1 MDNLPQ
7 VPPEKQEKL
16 AAVIKRL
23 YAQIGTIREG
33 VLSSPVTL
41 RLTTRHI
48 QIAQMLFKTALAD
61 WETGI
66 DCYLGCLGC
75 RRFLDAFR

>member
-1 MDNLPQ
+1 MDNLAQ

-33 VLSSPVTL
+33 TSRPQVTS
-41 RLTTRHI
+41 HV
-48 QIAQMLFKTALAD
+48 
-61 WETGI
+61 
-66 DCYLGCLGC
+66 
-75 RRFLDAFR
+75 FLKHVEQYATVVF

>member
-33 VLSSPVTL
+33 TGATRLIRPPVCFTEVLICGAWYP
-41 RLTTRHI
+41 
-48 QIAQMLFKTALAD
+48 D
-61 WETGI
+61 
-66 DCYLGCLGC
+66 C
-75 RRFLDAFR
+75 RRILDALR